1 MLVQFIKAII
11 FPKNLPSF
19 KFHMNV
25 IYDLRIYVVH
35 LFSSS
40 PMEGV
45 VEDLSGD
52 QVVQLDGL

>member
-1 MLVQFIKAII
+1 
-11 FPKNLPSF
+11 
-19 KFHMNV
+19 MNV

-52 QVVQLDGL
+52 QVV